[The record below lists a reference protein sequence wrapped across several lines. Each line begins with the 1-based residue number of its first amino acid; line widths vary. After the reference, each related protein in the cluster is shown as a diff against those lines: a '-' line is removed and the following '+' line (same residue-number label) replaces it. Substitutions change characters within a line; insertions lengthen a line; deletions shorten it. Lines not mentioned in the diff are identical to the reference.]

1 MRAMHGLA
9 SASHRHTAVATVAVV
24 LALAADVT
32 AATLPADTIKG
43 LETSPYV
50 YLASER
56 KAGGYG
62 TPAEIWFMWDGGA
75 VWVAT
80 PATSWR
86 ARRLAAGRKKARV
99 TVGSRSGPTFDAI
112 GAVVKDPAA
121 YETLYRTFAEKYPQG
136 WKQYEERF
144 RTGLA
149 DGSRVLIRYEPAGAV
164 AASPAAPARTP

>member
-80 PATSWR
+80 PAVHS
-86 ARRLAAGRKKARV
+86 
-99 TVGSRSGPTFDAI
+99 
-112 GAVVKDPAA
+112 
-121 YETLYRTFAEKYPQG
+121 
-136 WKQYEERF
+136 
-144 RTGLA
+144 
-149 DGSRVLIRYEPAGAV
+149 
-164 AASPAAPARTP
+164 